1 MYASVAKGHCVSD
14 MSMLL
19 NPNYQSSMTDYNGLQ
34 DMHFCS
40 ITLEISAC
48 SGKLQSNHLGFIRI
62 TCTTQQ
68 RQAGKYK
75 KI

>member
-1 MYASVAKGHCVSD
+1 MYAYVAKCHCVSD

-48 SGKLQSNHLGFIRI
+48 SGKLQCDHLGFIRI
-62 TCTTQQ
+62 TCTTLKLE
-68 RQAGKYK
+68 AGEYD